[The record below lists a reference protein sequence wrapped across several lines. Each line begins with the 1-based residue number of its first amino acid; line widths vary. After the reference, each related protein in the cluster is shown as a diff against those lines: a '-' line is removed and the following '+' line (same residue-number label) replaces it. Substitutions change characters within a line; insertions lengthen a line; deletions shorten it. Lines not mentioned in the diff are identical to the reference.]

1 MISLPAPFKMKPIEY
16 LFNFNIYIYHAANPM
31 IGIFYD
37 TATVIITIERYL
49 VNDHWIVHDT

>member
-31 IGIFYD
+31 DGIFYD
-37 TATVIITIERYL
+37 TATVIITIEGL
-49 VNDHWIVHDT
+49 S